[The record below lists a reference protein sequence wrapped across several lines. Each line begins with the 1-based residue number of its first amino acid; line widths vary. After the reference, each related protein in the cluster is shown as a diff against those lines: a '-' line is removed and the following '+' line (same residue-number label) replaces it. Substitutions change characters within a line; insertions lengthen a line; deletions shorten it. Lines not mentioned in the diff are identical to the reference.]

1 LPWPA
6 LARVS
11 SEQSD
16 GGVDS
21 CRQRRGARTIRGWW
35 RGGASPRLGRTISD
49 RRSSNTWEGNT
60 PGNRRHRT
68 GQTVGGGVTAVS
80 SSVCH
85 IRRLAGQQRCP
96 MAGSPVAAKSATP
109 ELGCGAPVDGSPSR
123 ASIIG
128 KASLLCFA
136 RPHPLVRSGQL
147 HPTARRRPRRGGEEP
162 TIRERG
168 GGGRATTQRSK
179 VRELASGRLNQNP
192 TAGRKQVTWPYEVPS
207 FGWDFVL

>member
-1 LPWPA
+1 VAWTHVCSDGEQGRFEVDDGAAHLLGSAAPSPTGEVATLEREIRRATGGIGRAKQWGA
-6 LARVS
+6 VSLQLVRVS
-11 SEQSD
+11 ATSAAWQ
-16 GGVDS
+16 
-21 CRQRRGARTIRGWW
+21 
-35 RGGASPRLGRTISD
+35 
-49 RRSSNTWEGNT
+49 
-60 PGNRRHRT
+60 
-68 GQTVGGGVTAVS
+68 VS
-80 SSVCH
+80 SAAPWRAH
-85 IRRLAGQQRCP
+85 P
-96 MAGSPVAAKSATP
+96 SPAKSATP

-207 FGWDFVL
+207 FG